1 MPSCGSVLW
10 LRAKGSRNSISR
22 NTSQATPEL
31 IPPVYSLR
39 SSSTID
45 TVLAPLNGHDRHGF
59 FSTGHSGYTNY
70 STLEPQP

>member
-1 MPSCGSVLW
+1 M
-10 LRAKGSRNSISR
+10 GSRNSISR

-31 IPPVYSLR
+31 IPPVHSLR

-45 TVLAPLNGHDRHGF
+45 TVLAPLNGLDLASF
-59 FSTGHSGYTNY
+59 FSTGHAGYTNY